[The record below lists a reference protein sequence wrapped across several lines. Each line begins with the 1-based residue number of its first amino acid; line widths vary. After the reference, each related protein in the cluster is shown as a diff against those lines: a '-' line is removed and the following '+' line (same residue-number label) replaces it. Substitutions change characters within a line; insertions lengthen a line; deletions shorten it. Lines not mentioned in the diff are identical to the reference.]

1 MLWHACG
8 YELQKQNLPTRVI
21 QAWLGH
27 ADIRHTELSS
37 IPFKAVWRDK
47 DRRQRAR
54 PDDACT
60 PAWTAANQR
69 PY

>member
-1 MLWHACG
+1 MLRHACG

-37 IPFKAVWRDK
+37 VPFKEVWRGK
-47 DRRQRAR
+47 D
-54 PDDACT
+54 
-60 PAWTAANQR
+60 
-69 PY
+69 